1 MERVGLLEEVHL
13 KFKRFIVCA
22 DVHGDMQDKKAVAA
36 FLKFNEMWGAKIR
49 VMGGDLFD
57 FRAMRKNASKD
68 EQEESMGKDLD
79 AGEKFLEDF
88 RPTHFLRGNHDERL
102 WALAKY
108 GKGPLG
114 DHANA
119 GVREIEE
126 ILDSLKCK
134 MYPYDKRSGI
144 VRIGHLKILHGYYTG
159 DGAAKQHA
167 IAYGSCLFGHT
178 HTIDEKP
185 IPGIDRRVARN
196 IGCLCDLDM
205 EYCRHQPGTLRWAHG
220 WAYGVVN
227 ERTGD
232 YRVFQAERVGGSFY
246 LPTNFVEIK

>member
-1 MERVGLLEEVHL
+1 M

-49 VMGGDLFD
+49 VFAGDLWD
-57 FRAMRKNASKD
+57 FRSMRKGAGDD
-68 EQEESMGKDLD
+68 EKRDSMAWDLAMGEDFLD
-79 AGEKFLEDF
+79 AF

-102 WALAKY
+102 WDMAEHKDGIIGDFARKWSKELESKIR
-108 GKGPLG
+108 KLG
-114 DHANA
+114 CD
-119 GVREIEE
+119 
-126 ILDSLKCK
+126 
-134 MYPYDKRSGI
+134 MYPYDKRKGI
-144 VRIGHLKILHGYYTG
+144 VRIGHLKIIHGFATG
-159 DGAAKQHA
+159 VYAARKHGQ
-167 IAYGSCLFGHT
+167 IYGSCLFGHT
-178 HTIDEKP
+178 HSIDEHAVE
-185 IPGIDRRVARN
+185 GIERRVARN
-196 IGCLCDLDM
+196 IGCLCSLDM
-205 EYCRHQPGTLRWAHG
+205 GYNRHQPGTLKWAHG